1 MQIHN
6 FPNNGKQPLE
16 PPAASLQ
23 PEADLHGA
31 SGSILQ
37 GGSRRGPAKKGNKA
51 RRELKKIAS
60 DFEVVPSTVA
70 VNENIEGPA
79 TAENLL
85 EIPFNEHST
94 ERLGTKENLYM
105 EKAAKVPNDLS
116 AAWDERVKPMLDS
129 EVRALVQSMNR
140 GKDNVYSLTQLK
152 MVGTKCD
159 DCKPNWAC
167 HWVTKW
173 SDG

>member
-6 FPNNGKQPLE
+6 FPNNRKQPLE

-23 PEADLHGA
+23 PETDLHGV

-37 GGSRRGPAKKGNKA
+37 RGSRRGPAKKGNKV

-60 DFEVVPSTVA
+60 DFEVMLLTVA

-94 ERLGTKENLYM
+94 ERLGIKENLYI
-105 EKAAKVPNDLS
+105 EKIAKVPNDLS
-116 AAWDERVKPMLDS
+116 TA
-129 EVRALVQSMNR
+129 
-140 GKDNVYSLTQLK
+140 
-152 MVGTKCD
+152 
-159 DCKPNWAC
+159 
-167 HWVTKW
+167 
-173 SDG
+173 